1 MSKEELNR
9 ICSWLINN
17 IFIDSF
23 VMFNDDVRECLTE
36 NGTRIDLA
44 EVIASLFNLLHKE
57 ITGEPYDYMFHWA
70 NKCGAIVEENMFDDI
85 IGKKGED
92 KE

>member
-36 NGTRIDLA
+36 DGTRIDLA
-44 EVIASLFNLLHKE
+44 EVIASLFNLLHEE

-70 NKCGAIVEENMFDDI
+70 NKCGAIVKENMFDVI
-85 IGKKGED
+85 IHREVGE
-92 KE
+92 